1 MPLVTAKGFQMAIIY
16 SKIIV
21 FAVQSKFYQYPSLGS
36 IFVEIKNTS
45 GRAKSRK
52 SPTLQYSRF
61 SDEIEGKFREH
72 ERFARC

>member
-1 MPLVTAKGFQMAIIY
+1 MSAPGMCNNW
-16 SKIIV
+16 
-21 FAVQSKFYQYPSLGS
+21 AVQVHYALGS
-36 IFVEIKNTS
+36 RKRQPKAKVSVARRNVKKAGCLI
-45 GRAKSRK
+45 RAKSRK